1 MNMRCNAV
9 VILALGLTSVGQVAL
24 AADGGVVSITLP
36 APDNMFKAGP
46 NAELANTVCT
56 ICHAADYIYTQP
68 PLAKDK
74 WTATIKKMQ
83 QKFGCPI
90 QDADIDKLA
99 DYLVSQNGPK

>member
-1 MNMRCNAV
+1 MNMRSNAV
-9 VILALGLTSVGQVAL
+9 AILVFGLMSVGPVVL

-36 APDNMFKAGP
+36 APDNMFKPGP
-46 NAELANTVCT
+46 NSDLANTVCT
-56 ICHAADYIYTQP
+56 ICHAVDYIYTQP

-83 QKFGCPI
+83 QKFGCPV